1 MRFCPEC
8 GNGHECEGQASALDR
23 EVEIERLRTKRDI
36 EVARINASAA
46 KDIAETEAESDVAR
60 AEGEVDGM
68 ETALDA
74 LAGGG
79 ETEGGDGAP
88 VVVDAPPDP
97 EPEVEEEPDSA
108 PPVVEVSAPRETKSA
123 GYWGNYK

>member
-1 MRFCPEC
+1 MRYCPDC
-8 GNGHECEGQASALDR
+8 GTPHECEGQAAAIDR
-23 EVEIERLRTKRDI
+23 EVEIERLRTRRDI
-36 EVARINASAA
+36 EVARITASAA
-46 KDIAETEAESDVAR
+46 RDIAETEAESDVAR

-79 ETEGGDGAP
+79 ETDSGEGAP
-88 VVVDAPPDP
+88 IVVDTTP
-97 EPEVEEEPDSA
+97 EPEPEIDEEPDSA
-108 PPVVEVSAPRETKSA
+108 PPVIDVATPRESKRG